1 MESAE
6 GATKTHTRG
15 SLLKMEVSRHSLMSC
30 LYLST
35 NNSISSTKI
44 EVYKRKKP
52 TTKGVLRN
60 RAIKYERET
69 LLVCLF
75 KQKRGG
81 CTCKGLFWLM
91 WHELL
96 HLKTDTWNR
105 CYSAEGFRH
114 DSHSQAH
121 VPRKRALGFCY
132 SVSTDTRTIIQ
143 RTTDRLV
150 TKTANQCLFAYHSLH
165 F

>member
-1 MESAE
+1 MLLRHTL
-6 GATKTHTRG
+6 GAAYSRWRCHVIHWWA
-15 SLLKMEVSRHSLMSC
+15 VSTC
-30 LYLST
+30 LQTIQFPQPKSQ
-35 NNSISSTKI
+35 
-44 EVYKRKKP
+44 VYKRKKP

-81 CTCKGLFWLM
+81 CTCKGRFWLM
-91 WHELL
+91 WHELP